1 MTPPLLEVHDLHV
14 TFPGDTGPVRAV
26 DGATFDVQP
35 GERLGVVGE
44 SGSGKSVTARS
55 VMGLVPSPPATI
67 SGDLRFDGADL
78 LRMDVAQRRRLRGE
92 RMAMVFQNPLNA
104 LNPAMTVGNQITEA
118 IRAHRST
125 GRRAAR
131 RQAIDLLGSVG
142 IASPAINVDEYPHR
156 FSGGMRQ
163 RSMIAMALSC
173 DPELLI
179 ADEPTTALD
188 VRVQAQIVELLLSLS
203 EQRGMSVVLISHDMA
218 LLAGF
223 AERVVVMYAGRVME
237 DGPVDDVYYRPAH
250 PYTRGLIASVPRVDG
265 IRGERLEGI
274 AGTPPSAVRL
284 PPGCVFHPRCP
295 YAQQVCRAETPRLV
309 ERGPGRLSACHFADE
324 LQFDDR

>member
-14 TFPGDTGPVRAV
+14 TFPGDTGAVRAV

-35 GERLGVVGE
+35 GERVGVVGE

-67 SGDLRFDGADL
+67 SGNLRFDGADL
-78 LRMDVAQRRRLRGE
+78 LHMDAAQRRRLRGE

-125 GRRAAR
+125 RRRAAR

-142 IASPAINVDEYPHR
+142 ITSPAINVDEYPHR

-237 DGPVDDVYYRPAH
+237 DGPVDDLYYRPAH
-250 PYTRGLIASVPRVDG
+250 PYTRGLMASVPRIDG
-265 IRGERLEGI
+265 SRGERLEGI
-274 AGTPPSAVRL
+274 TGTPPSAVRL

-295 YAQQVCRAETPRLV
+295 YAQPVCREEIPRLI
-309 ERGPGRLSACHFADE
+309 ERGSGHVSACHFAEE
-324 LQFDDR
+324 LQLDDR